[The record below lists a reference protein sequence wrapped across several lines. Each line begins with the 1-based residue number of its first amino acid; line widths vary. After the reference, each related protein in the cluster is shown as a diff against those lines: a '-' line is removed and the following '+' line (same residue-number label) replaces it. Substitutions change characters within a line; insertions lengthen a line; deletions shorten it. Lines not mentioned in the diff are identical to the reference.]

1 MTGWHAIF
9 LSAAALTSC
18 GERPAA
24 ARPFSLVFVVESD
37 PGIRLEGVR
46 IFANGKPMGET
57 DSDGLVRA
65 RIHSQAGQMLRV
77 EHDCPD
83 GHKEPSQPK
92 ALRLRQFEGID
103 PSASRGMEITLRC
116 RPTTRLAAFI
126 VRAKN
131 GPHLPVLLD
140 GERVSQTNGSG
151 IAHFSARAAAGTEYT
166 IQLDTREQPR
176 LRPKSPTHVFTLSN
190 ADEIFIVNQTFD
202 VEHEPARRRRPRAR
216 IIKIE

>member
-1 MTGWHAIF
+1 MGWHAIF
-9 LSAAALTSC
+9 LSAAALISC
-18 GERPAA
+18 GEYPAT

-46 IFANGKPMGET
+46 IFANGTPMGET

-65 RIHSQAGQMLRV
+65 RIRSRVGQPLRV

-83 GHKEPSQPK
+83 GHEEPSRPK
-92 ALRLRQFEGID
+92 ALRLWQFEGID

-116 RPTTRLAAFI
+116 RPTIRLAAFI

-140 GERVSQTNGSG
+140 GEKVTQTNASG

-176 LRPKSPTHVFTLSN
+176 LRPKSPMHLFILPN
-190 ADEIFIVNQTFD
+190 ADEIFVVNQTFD
-202 VEHEPARRRRPRAR
+202 LENEPARPGRPRAR